1 GRMKKLLLIA
11 LVVASG
17 QVYAATTTQITNA
30 LAKYCVP
37 KPNDYPYKRSRTT
50 CDSVLEGKYTNSF
63 KSETDGTFCTCYD
76 NNYLVYDASLRRCKP
91 KCGAGK
97 QIKQVTGCGAGKKT
111 VEIKR

>member
-1 GRMKKLLLIA
+1 MKKLLLIA

-37 KPNDYPYKRSRTT
+37 KPNDYPYKRSKTT
-50 CDSVLEGKYTNSF
+50 CSSVLEGIFTGKQTN
-63 KSETDGTFCTCYD
+63 DGTFCTCYD

-97 QIKQVTGCGAGKKT
+97 QVKQVTGCGAGKKT

>member
-1 GRMKKLLLIA
+1 MKKLLLIA

-37 KPNDYPYKRSRTT
+37 KQNDYPYKRSKTT
-50 CDSVLEGKYTNSF
+50 CDSVLEGKYTSRS